1 MRYIAIN
8 YFKLNEMKKQIR
20 IMLIIAAILISVNSN
35 GQQKFAFKTTE
46 QYQIELPS
54 TYGKFNHIDE
64 CIKWDLELINKKIL
78 YTKNAKT
85 KTFNF
90 VRVAL
95 NPNSTKNR
103 KIYNFVGEDE
113 ELTLIVNDGNYIKI
127 KIYQDKIS
135 GTKPSSFKKIRI
147 FTNYSVNDYNKLLSE

>member
-1 MRYIAIN
+1 
-8 YFKLNEMKKQIR
+8 MKSKIK
-20 IMLIIAAILISVNSN
+20 IMLTVFAIMISISSVC
-35 GQQKFAFKTTE
+35 QQKFTFKTTE
-46 QYQIELPS
+46 QYLIELPS
-54 TYGKFNHIDE
+54 TYGKFNHNDE
-64 CIKWDLELINKKIL
+64 CIKWDLALNNKKIL
-78 YTKNAKT
+78 YTKTAKT

-90 VRVAL
+90 VIVTL

-147 FTNYSVNDYNKLLSE
+147 FTNYSANDYNSLLSD